1 LLAIQ
6 ATPLRRRDFAT
17 LRSIST
23 FGETWATFR
32 ALELTLGPTEGALEM
47 WRRGRERYALW
58 ALRVADPVV
67 IARMAAVA
75 DRLAGAI
82 VPVHPDRAH
91 VTTWVCGFPSAAP
104 AADDDVADA
113 IIAAQR
119 RAVASLPCP
128 RVVVGAPN
136 AFATCAFL
144 EVHDPHGDLA
154 ALRAALAVP
163 GAKEVRFAPY
173 LPHVTIGRFGDT
185 RPAAPLARA
194 LAMLRDGEHSAR
206 VAIADSTIAL
216 IELDARTPDRLTTVW
231 TCQRANSGD
240 VDSTPSIADACGA

>member
-1 LLAIQ
+1 
-6 ATPLRRRDFAT
+6 
-17 LRSIST
+17 
-23 FGETWATFR
+23 
-32 ALELTLGPTEGALEM
+32 
-47 WRRGRERYALW
+47 
-58 ALRVADPVV
+58 
-67 IARMAAVA
+67 
-75 DRLAGAI
+75 LAGAI
-82 VPVHPDRAH
+82 VPVRPDRAH

-104 AADDDVADA
+104 ELDDDVADT

-173 LPHVTIGRFGDT
+173 QPHVTVGRFGDS
-185 RPAAPLARA
+185 RPVGPIAGA
-194 LAMLRDGEHSAR
+194 LAALRNGEHIAPR
-206 VAIADSTIAL
+206 AVADSTLAL
-216 IELDARTPDRLTTVW
+216 IELDARAPDRLTTVW

-240 VDSTPSIADACGA
+240 VDSTTSIADACGA